1 MTVLQ
6 VMQKLH
12 DDVNE
17 FGLRSFVTGVRHAAT
32 TIAHSTCDVRMLPR
46 QNTKRPGNITFP
58 GLSIEGLHSQEL
70 VMPA

>member
-32 TIAHSTCDVRMLPR
+32 TIAQRLA
-46 QNTKRPGNITFP
+46 TFGCCRDRTQKGP
-58 GLSIEGLHSQEL
+58 ETLRFRAFPLKGYILRSW
-70 VMPA
+70 